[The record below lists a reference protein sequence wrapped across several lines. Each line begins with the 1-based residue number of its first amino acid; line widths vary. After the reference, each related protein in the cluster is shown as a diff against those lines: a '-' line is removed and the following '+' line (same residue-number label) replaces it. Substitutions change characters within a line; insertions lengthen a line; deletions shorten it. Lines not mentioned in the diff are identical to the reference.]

1 MVSLQLQT
9 CSDDCS
15 DDGSAL
21 IGGGALTRTTG
32 IFCTNFLAA
41 ILYGAYNILAA
52 ILYAMRTKV
61 LATRL
66 YAAHTPPFVQ
76 TSWRPFCAMSSPLR
90 AELVNLLHLATAL
103 LLSTW

>member
-1 MVSLQLQT
+1 MQCLARDAMLYYIVLEYSMYSIWIVLT
-9 CSDDCS
+9 
-15 DDGSAL
+15 
-21 IGGGALTRTTG
+21 ITGG
-32 IFCTNFLAA
+32 

-76 TSWRPFCAMSSPLR
+76 TSWRPFCATSSPR
-90 AELVNLLHLATAL
+90 SCAELVNLLHLATAL
-103 LLSTW
+103 LLSKW